1 MINGLITAIRTLSI
15 IPIIGK
21 DAEDFSSSIIWFPF
35 VGFLL
40 GGALFL
46 FIKISLFFTDQ
57 YKIIALISVFLSA
70 VLTRA
75 IHLDGL
81 ADFADGFFGGY
92 TKEKILLIMKD
103 SNIGTFGALAL
114 IFVVFL
120 KWLGL
125 LYLIENRHY
134 DLIVPIYVA
143 SRFVM
148 SDLSVRLRYAR
159 DNGTG
164 RPFVKN
170 AKLKHLIGALFF
182 AIILSLPFG
191 VIGLAILLIGY
202 IMSLMLGFY
211 FVKKIGGIT
220 GDLLGASC
228 EISETVLLI
237 LSIFIVP
244 HIHNTGI
251 FL

>member
-1 MINGLITAIRTLSI
+1 MIRGLITAIRTLSI
-15 IPIIGK
+15 IPVIGK
-21 DAEDFSSSIIWFPF
+21 DADDFSSSIIWFPF

-40 GGALFL
+40 GGTLFL
-46 FIKISLFFTDQ
+46 FVKAGLLFGNH
-57 YKIIALISVFLSA
+57 YKTLSFLCVFLSA

-75 IHLDGL
+75 IHLDGV

-114 IFVVFL
+114 IFVVFF
-120 KWLGL
+120 KWLGF
-125 LYLIENRHY
+125 LYLIESGHY
-134 DLIVPIYVA
+134 VLIVPIYIA

-148 SDLSVRLRYAR
+148 SDLSVRLTYAR

-164 RPFVKN
+164 KPF
-170 AKLKHLIGALFF
+170 ATSARMAHLIGALLFSF
-182 AIILSLPFG
+182 ILSLLFG
-191 VIGLAILLIGY
+191 VFGLSILFVGY
-202 IMSLMLGFY
+202 IISIILGLY
-211 FVKKIGGIT
+211 FKRKIGGIT

-237 LSIFIVP
+237 LLIFVLP
-244 HIHNTGI
+244 YLHNVEV
-251 FL
+251 FF